1 MNYKLVNLY
10 EFLDFI
16 IQMQRINV
24 LYVDGDRY
32 YSFTND
38 DGEIDEDHIV
48 YNYMII
54 SRSTPCQW
62 INEYCLSNITDGTSL
77 LIKKEDDD
85 KVVAVIEVYKEE
97 GAMYYEEDGEETE
110 GVLELSILDLTE
122 E

>member
-1 MNYKLVNLY
+1 MNYKLVDLY

-16 IQMQRINV
+16 IQMQINNV

-32 YSFTND
+32 YEFTND
-38 DGEIDEDHIV
+38 EGKIYEDHIK
-48 YNYMII
+48 YDYMTI

-85 KVVAVIEVYKEE
+85 KVVAVIEVYKEDCEDRFE
-97 GAMYYEEDGEETE
+97 GYGEEPI
-110 GVLELSILDLTE
+110 LELSILDLTE

>member
-1 MNYKLVNLY
+1 MNYKLVDLY

-16 IQMQRINV
+16 IQMQRNNV

-32 YSFTND
+32 YEFT
-38 DGEIDEDHIV
+38 DGEGKINEDHIK
-48 YNYMII
+48 YDYMII

-85 KVVAVIEVYKEE
+85 KIVAVIEVYKEE
-97 GAMYYEEDGEETE
+97 GEMYYEEDGEETE